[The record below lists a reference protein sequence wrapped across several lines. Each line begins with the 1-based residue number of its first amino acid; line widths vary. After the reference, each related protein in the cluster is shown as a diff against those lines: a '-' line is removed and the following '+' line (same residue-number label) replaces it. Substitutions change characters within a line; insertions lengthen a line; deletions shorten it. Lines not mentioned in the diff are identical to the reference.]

1 MGAAIFSR
9 TKMMKRFSSMKWIAT
24 YRVWAS
30 VASRDPLTWN
40 RPMIPLE
47 EEGSVVKEGS
57 GARFDSKKT
66 MPIIT
71 APQLQPQT
79 IDQSNVGQAAM
90 DLWEQI
96 WMGWSIFAKR
106 TSSNNASKGRP
117 PRWELKGYF
126 LQSSL
131 SCTLR
136 SYGTF
141 GGVIIIN
148 P

>member
-1 MGAAIFSR
+1 
-9 TKMMKRFSSMKWIAT
+9 MMTRLSSMT
-24 YRVWAS
+24 CYDPYRDEAA
-30 VASRDPLTWN
+30 VAFQNTITSNELR
-40 RPMIPLE
+40 IPQE

-106 TSSNNASKGRP
+106 TSSNNTSKGRP
-117 PRWELKGYF
+117 PRRELKGYF

>member
-1 MGAAIFSR
+1 
-9 TKMMKRFSSMKWIAT
+9 MMKRFSSMKWIAT
-24 YRVWAS
+24 YRVWAL
-30 VASRDPLTWN
+30 VASQDPSTWN
-40 RPMIPLE
+40 RPMNPLE

-96 WMGWSIFAKR
+96 WMGWFIFAKR
-106 TSSNNASKGRP
+106 TSSNNTSKGRP
-117 PRWELKGYF
+117 PRRELKGYF
-126 LQSSL
+126 LQSNLCLVLVRARTRHLVS
-131 SCTLR
+131 TL
-136 SYGTF
+136 
-141 GGVIIIN
+141 GGGHYYN